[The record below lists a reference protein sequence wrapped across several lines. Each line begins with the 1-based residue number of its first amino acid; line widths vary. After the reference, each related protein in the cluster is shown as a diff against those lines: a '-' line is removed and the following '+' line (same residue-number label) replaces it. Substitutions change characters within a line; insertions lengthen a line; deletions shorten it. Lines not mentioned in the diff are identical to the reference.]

1 MSGFF
6 SKISKT
12 FSGQHEYDEDGE
24 HREDYVELD
33 TEKSGGP
40 QHKVIIRPF
49 VIEDFSDVK
58 PILEGMREGNTIC
71 LINIRNLREKDIVE
85 LKRAINK
92 LKKTADAMDGDIAGF
107 SEDFIVIAP
116 SFAEIYRSKGSTT
129 DIKDD

>member
-40 QHKVIIRPF
+40 NTKSS
-49 VIEDFSDVK
+49 SDHSSSK
-58 PILEGMREGNTIC
+58 TSQTSNQYLKAC
-71 LINIRNLREKDIVE
+71 EK
-85 LKRAINK
+85 A
-92 LKKTADAMDGDIAGF
+92 TQSA
-107 SEDFIVIAP
+107 
-116 SFAEIYRSKGSTT
+116 
-129 DIKDD
+129 